1 MNYPIMLLQ
10 AAQPGFDPTLI
21 FLMMGIFLVI
31 QFVIIGPRQKK
42 KEKEQLSFI
51 ENLPAGSKVVTSSG
65 IHGKLVRLEDN
76 TLIVEV
82 DSGVKLKIEKNFINF
97 DLTKAQN

>member
-1 MNYPIMLLQ
+1 
-10 AAQPGFDPTLI
+10 
-21 FLMMGIFLVI
+21 MMGIFLVI

-42 KEKEQLSFI
+42 KEKEQLNFI
-51 ENLPAGSKVVTSSG
+51 ENLPTGSKVVTSSG

-82 DSGVKLKIEKNFINF
+82 DSGVKLKIEKNYINF

>member
-1 MNYPIMLLQ
+1 
-10 AAQPGFDPTLI
+10 
-21 FLMMGIFLVI
+21 
-31 QFVIIGPRQKK
+31 
-42 KEKEQLSFI
+42 
-51 ENLPAGSKVVTSSG
+51 
-65 IHGKLVRLEDN
+65 VRLEDN